1 MIFRSYNKNPNSAN
15 NIQSAE
21 AYFKFHS
28 NNELQINGIVYNGN
42 VFAIQWNNPVSCND
56 NNESATNNFQSFEF

>member
-1 MIFRSYNKNPNSAN
+1 MIFRSYNKNPNAA
-15 NIQSAE
+15 NIQSTE

-42 VFAIQWNNPVSCND
+42 VIAIQWNNPVSCND
-56 NNESATNNFQSFEF
+56 NNVSATNNFQPFEF